1 MRKQNLVTLL
11 GIPLLAIILSG
22 CPQNY
27 DDRKAEK
34 RKPSLENTW
43 IDKKSLDILKDY
55 KGIEERKII
64 GGDTYLGYARELQQ
78 NPILKNVRRDKIAE
92 YLRIING
99 GDLKY
104 GTERNPKFAKI
115 LIY

>member
-43 IDKKSLDILKDY
+43 ID
-55 KGIEERKII
+55 
-64 GGDTYLGYARELQQ
+64 
-78 NPILKNVRRDKIAE
+78 
-92 YLRIING
+92 
-99 GDLKY
+99 
-104 GTERNPKFAKI
+104 
-115 LIY
+115 

>member
-43 IDKKSLDILKDY
+43 IAKKSLDILKNY
-55 KGIEERKII
+55 KDREEREIMK
-64 GGDTYLGYARELQQ
+64 GDTYLDYARKLQQ
-78 NPILKNVRRDKIAE
+78 NPILKNVRRDEIAE

-99 GDLKY
+99 ENLKY